1 MHRSLCAVLAGAA
14 LLAPAGVPA
23 AALASEGLEIEP
35 GKWKIENKRTSR
47 INGAAA
53 KPLNTSETK
62 CVSAEGATWTP
73 AEFMEGAPPECRFED
88 VVVDSN
94 RLQWDMA
101 CDQEGGSMRG
111 KAVYESSGKRVTGK
125 MDMKVTGQME
135 MEITN
140 EFVGVHQG
148 PCD

>member
-1 MHRSLCAVLAGAA
+1 MRRSLCTALAGAA
-14 LLAPAGVPA
+14 LLAACLTPAGSRA
-23 AALASEGLEIEP
+23 AEGLQIEP

-47 INGAAA
+47 INGASA
-53 KPLNTSETK
+53 KPMNTTETK
-62 CVSAEGATWTP
+62 CVSPEEATWTP
-73 AEFMEGAPPECRFED
+73 KEFMEGAPPECSFDD
-88 VVVDSN
+88 VVQDSN
-94 RLQWDMA
+94 RLEWKMA
-101 CDQEGGSMRG
+101 CDQSGGSMRG
-111 KAVYESSGKRVTGK
+111 NAVYESTGKRVTGK